1 MLDVLDNKSDEIP
14 SVVAR
19 IRDYSIH
26 YKDKK
31 MNIVNLKS
39 YPININDEG
48 EKEDTMRYQSLI
60 KSSIY
65 QLNKQGFVSLPN
77 FLNPT
82 AGRANI
88 IHIAIRKAEYWV
100 LFQ

>member
-1 MLDVLDNKSDEIP
+1 MYWIIKVIRDISKQGKP
-14 SVVAR
+14 VVAQR
-19 IRDYSIH
+19 IDYSIH
-26 YKDKK
+26 HKDKK

-60 KSSIY
+60 KSSIS

-82 AGRANI
+82 AG
-88 IHIAIRKAEYWV
+88 ES
-100 LFQ
+100 

>member
-48 EKEDTMRYQSLI
+48 EKEDTMRYQAISD
-60 KSSIY
+60 
-65 QLNKQGFVSLPN
+65 Q
-77 FLNPT
+77 
-82 AGRANI
+82 I
-88 IHIAIRKAEYWV
+88 IH
-100 LFQ
+100 LSTQ